1 MTLAVLIT
9 SGFVVLAG
17 CQDKMSSDQRAVKVV
32 LATYTKAL
40 QRNDYAA
47 AYQHL
52 SSESRR
58 FVSPVDFTATWG
70 RNAKDSRIVKFSV
83 GTPSVVE
90 QSGRLYAVAVLQRSH
105 RYFADGKT
113 QPRGLDYH
121 LTKENDT
128 WRILRTEELESGIL
142 AKCDN
147 GQRDVALQLAQ
158 TCLDIDPMLAH
169 SADDLIARLLH
180 EHQGVNVQVGAA
192 AERAALESN
201 TSLKASSIV
210 AVLKFEVTSTSFD
223 QALAATMASY
233 IYVARIDF
241 KVTNTGETSIERLV
255 FKAVWRDLQTQEFV
269 NEGETYVVNSGET
282 PMKPGE
288 SRSGFLVCG
297 IGDAHGSRRAR
308 EADILVSSL
317 GDKFELVRK
326 GIKVK

>member
-1 MTLAVLIT
+1 MLMPRRLILAVLIT

-17 CQDKMSSDQRAVKVV
+17 CRDRMSNDQRAVKIV

-47 AYQHL
+47 AYQYL

-58 FVSPVDFTATWG
+58 SVSPVDFMATWG
-70 RNAKDSRIVKFSV
+70 RNARESKVVKFSI

-90 QSGRLYAVAVLQRSH
+90 QNGRLYAVAVLQRSD

-113 QPRGLDYH
+113 FPAGLDYH
-121 LTKENDT
+121 LAKEGDT

-142 AKCDN
+142 GKYDN
-147 GQRDVALQLAQ
+147 GQREAALQLAR
-158 TCLDIDPMLAH
+158 TCLSIDPMRAR
-169 SADDLIARLLH
+169 SADDLIAQLLQ
-180 EHQGVNVQVGAA
+180 ERPGGPSASAVY
-192 AERAALESN
+192 AEPDTSALR
-201 TSLKASSIV
+201 
-210 AVLKFEVTSTSFD
+210 FEVTSTSFD
-223 QALAATMASY
+223 QELAATMASY

-241 KVTNTGETSIERLV
+241 KVTNTGATSIECLV

-282 PMKPGE
+282 PMRPGE

-297 IGDAHGSRRAR
+297 IGDANGSRRAR
-308 EADILVSSL
+308 EADILVSGLS
-317 GDKFELVRK
+317 GKFELVRK
-326 GIKVK
+326 GIKVE